1 MHKLEKR
8 EFVQLGMPMK
18 VGYWLVLTA
27 LVIVAGL
34 TAVSVLNLPGNYKI
48 FTVQSGSMEPAIKTG
63 SVVVVKPES
72 SYKTGD
78 VITFTEKNNPKLT
91 TTHRIFGTD
100 EGGFITKG
108 DANNSTDSAKV
119 AGNQIIGKT
128 IFSVPYLGYPVSF
141 AKTQKGLLI
150 LVIIPSIIIIYS
162 EILTIK
168 NEILKLL
175 KKNKCEK

>member
-1 MHKLEKR
+1 MHKLGKQ

-27 LVIVAGL
+27 LIIVAGL
-34 TAVSVLNLPGNYKI
+34 TAVSALNLPGNYKI

-72 SYKTGD
+72 SYKTGN
-78 VITFTEKNNPKLT
+78 VITFSEKNNPKIT
-91 TTHRIFGTD
+91 TTHRVFGID
-100 EGGFITKG
+100 DGGFITKG
-108 DANNSTDSAKV
+108 DANNSTDSARV
-119 AGNQIIGKT
+119 TAGQVIGKT

-150 LVIIPSIIIIYS
+150 LVIIPSIVIIYS

-168 NEILKLL
+168 NEIFKLF
-175 KKNKCEK
+175 KKIKCEK